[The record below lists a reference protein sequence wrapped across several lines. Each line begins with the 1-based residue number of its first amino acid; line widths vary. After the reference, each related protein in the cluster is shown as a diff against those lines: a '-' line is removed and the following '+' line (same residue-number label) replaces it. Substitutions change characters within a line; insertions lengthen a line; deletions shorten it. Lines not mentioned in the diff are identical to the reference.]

1 MNRNQGCN
9 ISMSLNIYC
18 YMKSFLGVV
27 ILGLSFHSFSQSTFD
42 RYLGPVKEGKVIN
55 PESWLI
61 DLNGDTTSYTEAFKG
76 SWLLIDYWSTGCR
89 PCIANFPHIEAFGS
103 EQPENLKIIYV
114 NLDAT
119 IPRWKKGNKRYKLS
133 LPSYFGGLDN
143 DNHFRSLNFIQV
155 DDQLMVS
162 FPLYV
167 LIDPSGKIVSKKL
180 PKPSSEEFKREIAI
194 LMGE

>member
-1 MNRNQGCN
+1 
-9 ISMSLNIYC
+9 
-18 YMKSFLGVV
+18 MKSLIAV
-27 ILGLSFHSFSQSTFD
+27 IILSFGFQTFSQSKFD
-42 RYLGPVKEGKVIN
+42 RYLDPVREGKIIDS
-55 PESWLI
+55 ESWLI
-61 DLNGDTTSYTEAFKG
+61 DLNGDTTSYTDVFKG

-89 PCIANFPHIEAFGS
+89 PCIANFPHIEAFGKNKPS
-103 EQPENLKIIYV
+103 NLKIIYV
-114 NLDAT
+114 NLDST
-119 IPRWKKGNKRYKLS
+119 IARWKKGNKRYKLS

-155 DDQLMVS
+155 EDQLMVS

-167 LIDPSGKIVSKKL
+167 LIDPSGKIVSKDL